1 VDSAAYRWV
10 NRLAGSTP
18 WAHAPLAAYAKFGI
32 VIFALLLLIGWLIAR
47 RWADAGKGVAG
58 VVWGGL
64 AALVALGLNQVIG
77 HIVARPRPFV
87 AMPSAHV
94 LIPKTHDFSFPSDH
108 TTVAAAVVVALWLV
122 DRRLGL
128 VAAGFALIMA
138 FARVYVG
145 VHYPGDVL
153 GGFVVGGLVASAGLI
168 LVPRVLVPLAERVSR
183 SPLRALVTTQHR

>member
-1 VDSAAYRWV
+1 MDSAAYRWF
-10 NRLAGSTP
+10 NRLATATP
-18 WAHAPLAAYAKFGI
+18 WAHPPFIAYAKFGI
-32 VIFALLLLIGWLIAR
+32 GIFALLLLVAWLITR
-47 RWADAGKGVAG
+47 RWADDGKGVAG
-58 VVWGGL
+58 AVWGGL

-77 HIVARPRPFV
+77 HIVARPRPFL

-94 LIPKTHDFSFPSDH
+94 LIAKTHDFSFPSDH
-108 TTVAAAVVVALWLV
+108 TTVAAAVTVALWLV

-153 GGFVVGGLVASAGLI
+153 GGFVVGGLVAAAGLI
-168 LVPRVLVPLAERVSR
+168 VVPRILVPIARWVSR
-183 SPLRALVTTQHR
+183 SPLRALVTTQPR